1 MQHVL
6 ALNNKG
12 QIDRVLNCKQ
22 EINSKI
28 EESEREVKDNLSRNL
43 Q

>member
-22 EINSKI
+22 EIHSKI